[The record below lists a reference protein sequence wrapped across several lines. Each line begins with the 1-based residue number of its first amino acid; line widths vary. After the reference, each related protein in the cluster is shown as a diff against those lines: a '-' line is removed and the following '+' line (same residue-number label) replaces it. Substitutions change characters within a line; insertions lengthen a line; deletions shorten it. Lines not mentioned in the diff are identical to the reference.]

1 MTRGPIDPQRVDEV
15 TFDIDGPVTDTAG
28 VPLAAGT
35 RCFEP
40 VAPDVVT
47 HLADLDV
54 RAQGGEWHP
63 DERVAMALRR
73 LRPGARRGCG
83 RCCARWVTA
92 GS

>member
-15 TFDIDGPVTDTAG
+15 TFDIDAPLTDTAG

-47 HLADLDV
+47 HLADIDV
-54 RAQGGEWHP
+54 RPGG
-63 DERVAMALRR
+63 RVASR
-73 LRPGARRGCG
+73 
-83 RCCARWVTA
+83 
-92 GS
+92 